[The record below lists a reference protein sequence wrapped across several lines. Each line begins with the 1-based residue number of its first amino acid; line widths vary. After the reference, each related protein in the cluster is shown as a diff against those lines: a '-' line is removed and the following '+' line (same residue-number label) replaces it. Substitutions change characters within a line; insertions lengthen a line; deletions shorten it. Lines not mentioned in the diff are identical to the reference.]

1 MKLRPYQEKAKDKV
15 LEQWEQVR
23 STLLVLPTG
32 TGKTIVFAKLT
43 EDRVRN
49 GSRVLILAH
58 RDELIRQAQDKL
70 LQATGINSS
79 IEKAGE
85 TAEGSWLR
93 VTCGSVQTLMRDKR
107 LARFSR
113 DMYDYIIIDEAHH
126 ALSPSYQKV
135 LDYFEDAKVLGVTAT
150 PDRGDKKNLGQVF
163 ESLAYE
169 YSLPEAIR
177 RGYLVPIKAQ
187 TIPLDINLKGVG
199 QQAGDFKLADLDGA
213 LGPYLNAIA
222 DEMVKHCMER
232 KTIIFLPLIATSK
245 KMQEILNAKGFRCGE
260 VNGESKDRKEVLADF
275 HNDKYNVLCNSML
288 LTEGYDE
295 PSVDCVVCLRPTKI
309 RSLYSQIVGR
319 GTRLSP
325 ETGKTELL
333 LLDFLW
339 HTDKL
344 ELCRPAHL
352 IAENDHVAKKMVENA
367 EEKAKAGFEGMLDL
381 QFEEDQAKS
390 DVIEERE
397 AALAD
402 KLSKQKQRKRK
413 LVDPLQFSLSIQAE
427 DLVDYEPTMPSEM
440 GPASKKQ
447 LTYLEKNG
455 VFPEEISCSGMASKL
470 IERLKTRKLAGLTTA
485 KQIRFLEQKGFGHVG
500 TWQFESARQ
509 LIDRIA
515 GNRWQV
521 PHTISPKTYHPDK
534 QNTGETQNG

>member
-1 MKLRPYQEKAKDKV
+1 MQLRPYQEEAKNAILD
-15 LEQWEQVR
+15 QWDQVR

-43 EDRVRN
+43 EDRVRE
-49 GSRVLILAH
+49 GARVLILAH

-70 LQATGINSS
+70 LQATGIISS

-85 TAEGSWLR
+85 TAEGEWTR
-93 VTCGSVQTLMRDKR
+93 VTCGSVQTLMSAKR
-107 LARFSR
+107 LARFSQSH
-113 DMYDYIIIDEAHH
+113 YDYIIIDEAHH
-126 ALSPSYQKV
+126 ALSQSYQKV
-135 LDYFEDAKVLGVTAT
+135 VEYFNTAKVLGVTAT

-163 ESLAYE
+163 ESIAYE
-169 YSLPEAIR
+169 YSLHEAIR
-177 RGYLVPIKAQ
+177 SGYLVPIKAL
-187 TIPLDINLKGVG
+187 TLPLDINLKGIG
-199 QQAGDFKLADLDGA
+199 TQAGDYKVAELGDA

-222 DEMVKHCMER
+222 DEMVKHCMNR

-260 VNGESKDRKEVLADF
+260 VNGESKDRKQVLADF

-295 PSVDCVVCLRPTKI
+295 PSVDCVVCLRPTKV
-309 RSLYSQIVGR
+309 RALYSQIVGR

-325 ETGKTELL
+325 ETGKKELL

-339 HTDKL
+339 HTDKH

-352 IAENDHVAKKMVENA
+352 IAQNEHVAKKMIENA
-367 EEKAKAGFEGMLDL
+367 EEKAKEGFEGMLDL
-381 QFEEDQAKS
+381 EFEEDQAKL

-397 AALAD
+397 SALAD
-402 KLSKQKQRKRK
+402 KLADQKKRKRK
-413 LVDPLQFSLSIQAE
+413 LVDPLQFSMSIQAE

-440 GPASKKQ
+440 GPASQKQ
-447 LTYLEKNG
+447 LAYLEKNG
-455 VFPEEISCSGMASKL
+455 VFPEEIQNSGMASKL
-470 IERLKTRKLAGLTTA
+470 IDRLKTRKLAGLTTA

-500 TWQFESARQ
+500 TWQFESARK

-521 PHTISPKTYHPDK
+521 PHDINKKTYHPEK
-534 QNTGETQNG
+534 QS